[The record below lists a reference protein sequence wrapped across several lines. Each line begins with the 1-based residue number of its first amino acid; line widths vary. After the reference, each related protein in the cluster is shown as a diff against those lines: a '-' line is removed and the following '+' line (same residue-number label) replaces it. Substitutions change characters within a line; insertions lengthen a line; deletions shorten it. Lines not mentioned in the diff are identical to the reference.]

1 MLYLCE
7 KGEVSVFLFVIIIIF
22 FFFFFDHDM

>member
-22 FFFFFDHDM
+22 FFFFLDHDM

>member
-22 FFFFFDHDM
+22 FFFLDHDM